1 MRAERSIAM
10 VFVLGAALTGACG
23 EDTSDSS
30 GPSSSVAS
38 SSTSSGSGGGSTTSV
53 STGTGGQDLGPC
65 LPAAEPFG
73 TDPGASES
81 FPDIKLTLCNGT
93 KETVDQIPCRN
104 QITLISI
111 GAGWCEP
118 CKAETPQLEAAALA
132 LAGQGIGIVQ
142 VMFQDGQ
149 SSPATTLFC
158 ETWVD
163 QFSLTIPVYIDPPGN
178 TLAYFDSA
186 SAPLNVVV
194 DHDGKVLWAETGI
207 VPEDLEGL
215 LVGMLPK

>member
-1 MRAERSIAM
+1 MKFGGVSAVAL
-10 VFVLGAALTGACG
+10 VAALVLVGACG
-23 EDTSDSS
+23 DDSS
-30 GPSSSVAS
+30 ESSGSSSS
-38 SSTSSGSGGGSTTSV
+38 SSAASGSGGGSS
-53 STGTGGQDLGPC
+53 SSASSGTGGQDLGPC

-81 FPDIKLTLCNGT
+81 FPDIKLTLCDGT
-93 KETVDQIPCRN
+93 KETIDQIRCRN
-104 QITLISI
+104 KITLISI

-118 CKAETPQLEAAALA
+118 CKTETPQLEAAAQA

-142 VMFQDGQ
+142 VLFEDGQ

-158 ETWVD
+158 DTWVE

-178 TLAYFDSA
+178 TLAYFDA
-186 SAPLNVVV
+186 AAAPLNVVV

-215 LVGMLPK
+215 LLGMLP